1 MLWSISQPW
10 LSHIKPLVTVLTE
23 HCHVRSWDRV
33 YTRTS
38 LALLG
43 VLSVVLGLVAGYG
56 LTMAIGLPFTSLEQT
71 LPYILEGIGLDVIFI
86 LVKGEPSAATSHWQ
100 MLLYPWRIAARHV
113 PYTPSKSLNDVAA
126 APMLRAQRADG
137 TRSGTT
143 RFA

>member
-1 MLWSISQPW
+1 M
-10 LSHIKPLVTVLTE
+10 
-23 HCHVRSWDRV
+23 RSWDRV

-86 LVKGEPSAATSHWQ
+86 LVKGALTALHRAAE
-100 MLLYPWRIAARHV
+100 
-113 PYTPSKSLNDVAA
+113 
-126 APMLRAQRADG
+126 
-137 TRSGTT
+137 
-143 RFA
+143 